1 MSATTTTP
9 IPAEP
14 DGAAD
19 VVADAGADIAA
30 GTAPDGV
37 AAPAAGGQQAPH
49 PHRWRLHR
57 AGIVN
62 VWHYWAETFQ
72 FSGGRM
78 VLRGTNGSGKSR
90 ALEMLLP
97 FVLDADRRRMDSTG
111 SGKVRLDELMKVGAE
126 GQGNR
131 LGYLWVELARD
142 GERSRGERDGDGGAE
157 APGTDAAR
165 EHLTLGALVRWSASS
180 GEARVWYFTTPLR
193 VGHDL
198 ELLDAARQPMPRE
211 RLAELIGA
219 DRLTENPET
228 HRERVR
234 ATVFGLTGPGAR
246 ERYDGLLQLIR
257 TLRSPDVGNR
267 IEEGNLPRI
276 LSDALPP
283 LSEETL
289 NDAGGRL
296 DDLSESRESQRRL
309 SAALEHV
316 TTFLGTY
323 GRYAATELRATGGR
337 GAGAADD
344 ARAVAEAATTAAAAR
359 DDLATRTTEARTAV
373 ERLDARQG
381 ELAATADGLKASEA
395 YRAGQDLAQRDRHVR
410 TLAELAQGRL
420 DTAEGARRAE
430 ANAVAA
436 ADALAAE
443 VVEAARDAAHVLDE
457 ARAGLRGAH
466 LATTALPGAVEAH
479 LEPVTTA
486 AEPVRL
492 RLEGEPQPQGRP
504 VAQQLVVAPPDLEEA
519 ATRAR
524 EVAGAAQARAG
535 EAGNRLQDA
544 AELARAR
551 TEADHAEAAAAEADE
566 RRAADDTAAA
576 ERGEH
581 RGAAAR
587 ELAGAWRAWVADEST
602 AELLGEVDWPATAV
616 GPLLLDADVL
626 TGDARDG
633 QADDAPD
640 VPRLAELDR
649 VATEAAEAARDRH
662 ARTVATLDAEEQADK
677 ARRAELTAEQRELR
691 AAKDPQPPA
700 APWTGALPEG
710 TEPLWRAV
718 DFADGLDDADRAG
731 LEAALLAAGL
741 LGAGLSADGAL
752 VAEDGQTLLTPAAP
766 PAQHP
771 LRAAL
776 VPDPAAGVPAAT
788 VSAVLARVGLGRDSH
803 TTWVDVDGSWGNGPL
818 RGRHTA
824 AAARHI
830 GAAARPAA
838 LAARLAQID
847 DELAALDER
856 ATQRVAA
863 RERLAAARAAHTAH
877 VRTAPTGA
885 ALAQAR
891 TLAVAAARQ
900 AARSRTEA
908 ARLGDRA
915 AELRAAWKAQ
925 EATHR
930 SLCDRHGLPHDTEGL
945 REVRDTAHAAQEA
958 CRAGAA
964 ALATLARRRERHVEE
979 VARLAGHRDRRIEA
993 EHGAEEAWAQW
1004 HREAAEVEA
1013 LTESLGQEAG
1023 EVHRRLAAAE
1033 EELRRVTRELAEAR
1047 RTAQTLG
1054 EQEAVAR
1061 RDAETAEGAAA
1072 TAGAQLAGVLERL
1085 RRQVALPGLV
1095 AAATGADEPGGGG
1108 SAAGA
1113 EEPATGA
1120 RRLEVPPVDG
1130 PVTPDLVQRAAAAVR
1145 DAVADVGSADVNA
1158 LMRARQKLEAE
1169 LQGGFDVVHTVTDDV
1184 HLVDLV
1190 DATGRRPVAE
1200 AAADLRGRAER
1211 AREALTSREHEV
1223 FTNFVIGGV
1232 GEELRRRLAQSEQL
1246 VAAMNDSLR
1255 SISTSHG
1262 IGVRLAWVL
1271 DAPEGSAVHRI
1282 KALVQT
1288 ASAVRPGERT
1298 EELIGLLREQ
1308 VEEQFAL
1315 DETAGYAQ
1323 HLKNALDYRD
1333 WHHMR
1338 VTILGPGPHDRREL
1352 RGRAKLSQGET
1363 RFVSYVTLFAAADAY
1378 LSGLGDT
1385 ALRLVLL
1392 DDAFAKVDDPT
1403 IGELMGLLVRLD
1415 LDFCMTAH
1423 NLWVTYPQV
1432 PCADEYEILRA
1443 EGTPAVAVHT
1453 HWDGRTRHLTV

>member
-1 MSATTTTP
+1 MSAVTTTP
-9 IPAEP
+9 IPADPE
-14 DGAAD
+14 GAAD
-19 VVADAGADIAA
+19 VAPEGAADASPEGDV
-30 GTAPDGV
+30 T
-37 AAPAAGGQQAPH
+37 H
-49 PHRWRLHR
+49 RPHRWRLHR

-142 GERSRGERDGDGGAE
+142 GEAGC
-157 APGTDAAR
+157 

-193 VGHDL
+193 VGDDL

-219 DRLTENPET
+219 ERLTENPET

-234 ATVFGLTGPGAR
+234 STVFGMTGPGAR

-283 LSEETL
+283 LSEEAL

-309 SAALEHV
+309 AAAHEHIS
-316 TTFLGTY
+316 TFLGTY
-323 GRYAATELRATGGR
+323 GRYAATELRTTADQ
-337 GAGAADD
+337 AARTADA
-344 ARAVAEAATTAAAAR
+344 ARAAAEKAGSAAVARDQLAAR
-359 DDLATRTTEARTAV
+359 TVEARTAV
-373 ERLDARQG
+373 ERLETRDG
-381 ELAATADGLKASEA
+381 ELVATAEGLKASEA

-410 TLAELAQGRL
+410 TLAQRAQDRL
-420 DTAEGARRAE
+420 DVADGARRAE
-430 ANAVAA
+430 REAVAGV
-436 ADALAAE
+436 DALAAE
-443 VVEAARDAAHVLDE
+443 VVEAAREAAGVLDE

-466 LATTALPGAVEAH
+466 LATTALPGTLEAR
-479 LEPVTTA
+479 LETVAGTP
-486 AEPVRL
+486 EPVRTL
-492 RLEGEPQPQGRP
+492 LEGDPQAQERP
-504 VAQQLVVAPPDLEEA
+504 AAQHLLITPNDLEDA
-519 ATRAR
+519 AARAR
-524 EVAGAAQARAG
+524 EVASAAQARAG
-535 EAGNRLQDA
+535 EAGNRLQGA
-544 AELARAR
+544 VELARAR
-551 TEADHAEAAAAEADE
+551 TDADHADQAAGEADV
-566 RRAADDTAAA
+566 RRAADETAAD
-576 ERGEH
+576 ERSQDRDDLA
-581 RGAAAR
+581 RG
-587 ELAGAWRAWVADEST
+587 LAGAWREWVGQDTT
-602 AELLGEVDWPATAV
+602 AGLLGEVDWPTTAV
-616 GPLLLDADVL
+616 GPLLLDADLL
-626 TGDARDG
+626 TGDVRAG
-633 QADDAPD
+633 HAGDDS
-640 VPRLAELDR
+640 VLRLDELDR
-649 VATEAAEAARDRH
+649 VATEAAEPARDRL
-662 ARTVATLDAEEQADK
+662 ARTGAELDATEQTDA
-677 ARRAELTAEQRELR
+677 ARRRELADEQRALQ
-691 AAKDPQPPA
+691 AAKDPEPPA
-700 APWTGALPEG
+700 APWVRALPEG
-710 TEPLWRAV
+710 AAPLWRAV
-718 DFADGLDDADRAG
+718 DFADGLNDSKRAG
-731 LEAALLAAGL
+731 LEAALLSAGL
-741 LGAGLSADGAL
+741 LGAGLTADGAL
-752 VAEDGQTLLTPAAP
+752 VAEDGQILLTAAAP

-776 VPDPAAGVPAAT
+776 LPDPAAGVPAAT
-788 VSAVLARVGLGRDSH
+788 VSALLARIGLGRDSH

-824 AAARHI
+824 GSARHI
-830 GAAARPAA
+830 GAAARAA
-838 LAARLAQID
+838 ARAARLAQID
-847 DELAALDER
+847 DELAALDRRE
-856 ATQRVAA
+856 AERVAA
-863 RERLAAARAAHTAH
+863 RERLAAARAALTEH
-877 VRTAPTGA
+877 VRTAPTSA
-885 ALAQAR
+885 ALADAR

-908 ARLGDRA
+908 ARLTERA
-915 AELRAAWKAQ
+915 TELRAAWRAQ
-925 EATHR
+925 ETTHR
-930 SLCDRHGLPHDTEGL
+930 QLCDRHGLPHDADGL
-945 REVRDTAHAAQEA
+945 RGVRDTARAAHDA

-964 ALATLARRRERHVEE
+964 ALTALAHLRDRHAEQA
-979 VARLAGHRDRRIEA
+979 ARLAGDRERRAEA
-993 EHGAEEAWAQW
+993 ELRAEEAWDEW
-1004 HREAAEVEA
+1004 HREAAEVDA

-1023 EVHRRLAAAE
+1023 EVHRRLAATEDEQRRVAR
-1033 EELRRVTRELAEAR
+1033 ELRDA
-1047 RTAQTLG
+1047 RTAAQKLG

-1061 RDAETAEGAAA
+1061 RDAETAADAAA
-1072 TAGAQLAGVLERL
+1072 TAERQLSGALERL
-1085 RRQVALPGLV
+1085 RRRVALPGVV
-1095 AAATGADEPGGGG
+1095 AAAGGGDLDLPADG
-1108 SAAGA
+1108 S
-1113 EEPATGA
+1113 
-1120 RRLEVPPVDG
+1120 
-1130 PVTPDLVQRAAAAVR
+1130 VTPDLVRAAADAVR
-1145 DAVADVGSADVNA
+1145 SAVAGTATADLNA
-1158 LMRARQKLEAE
+1158 LLRARQKLEAD
-1169 LQGGFDVVHTVTDDV
+1169 LQGGFDVVPTVAEDV
-1184 HLVDLV
+1184 HLVELV
-1190 DATGRRPVAE
+1190 DTTGRRPVAE
-1200 AAADLRGRAER
+1200 AAADLRARVER

-1246 VAAMNDSLR
+1246 VDAMNESLR

-1271 DAPEGSAVHRI
+1271 DAPDGSRVHRI
-1282 KALVQT
+1282 KELVRT
-1288 ASAVRPGERT
+1288 AAAVRPGERT

-1308 VEEQFAL
+1308 VDEQFAL

-1323 HLKNALDYRD
+1323 HLKSALDYRD

-1338 VTILGPGPHDRREL
+1338 VTILGPGPNDRREL

>member
-1 MSATTTTP
+1 
-9 IPAEP
+9 
-14 DGAAD
+14 
-19 VVADAGADIAA
+19 
-30 GTAPDGV
+30 
-37 AAPAAGGQQAPH
+37 
-49 PHRWRLHR
+49 
-57 AGIVN
+57 
-62 VWHYWAETFQ
+62 
-72 FSGGRM
+72 
-78 VLRGTNGSGKSR
+78 
-90 ALEMLLP
+90 
-97 FVLDADRRRMDSTG
+97 
-111 SGKVRLDELMKVGAE
+111 
-126 GQGNR
+126 
-131 LGYLWVELARD
+131 
-142 GERSRGERDGDGGAE
+142 
-157 APGTDAAR
+157 
-165 EHLTLGALVRWSASS
+165 
-180 GEARVWYFTTPLR
+180 
-193 VGHDL
+193 
-198 ELLDAARQPMPRE
+198 
-211 RLAELIGA
+211 
-219 DRLTENPET
+219 
-228 HRERVR
+228 
-234 ATVFGLTGPGAR
+234 
-246 ERYDGLLQLIR
+246 
-257 TLRSPDVGNR
+257 
-267 IEEGNLPRI
+267 
-276 LSDALPP
+276 
-283 LSEETL
+283 
-289 NDAGGRL
+289 
-296 DDLSESRESQRRL
+296 
-309 SAALEHV
+309 
-316 TTFLGTY
+316 
-323 GRYAATELRATGGR
+323 
-337 GAGAADD
+337 
-344 ARAVAEAATTAAAAR
+344 
-359 DDLATRTTEARTAV
+359 
-373 ERLDARQG
+373 
-381 ELAATADGLKASEA
+381 
-395 YRAGQDLAQRDRHVR
+395 
-410 TLAELAQGRL
+410 
-420 DTAEGARRAE
+420 
-430 ANAVAA
+430 
-436 ADALAAE
+436 
-443 VVEAARDAAHVLDE
+443 
-457 ARAGLRGAH
+457 
-466 LATTALPGAVEAH
+466 
-479 LEPVTTA
+479 
-486 AEPVRL
+486 
-492 RLEGEPQPQGRP
+492 
-504 VAQQLVVAPPDLEEA
+504 
-519 ATRAR
+519 
-524 EVAGAAQARAG
+524 
-535 EAGNRLQDA
+535 
-544 AELARAR
+544 
-551 TEADHAEAAAAEADE
+551 
-566 RRAADDTAAA
+566 
-576 ERGEH
+576 
-581 RGAAAR
+581 
-587 ELAGAWRAWVADEST
+587 
-602 AELLGEVDWPATAV
+602 
-616 GPLLLDADVL
+616 
-626 TGDARDG
+626 
-633 QADDAPD
+633 
-640 VPRLAELDR
+640 
-649 VATEAAEAARDRH
+649 
-662 ARTVATLDAEEQADK
+662 
-677 ARRAELTAEQRELR
+677 
-691 AAKDPQPPA
+691 
-700 APWTGALPEG
+700 
-710 TEPLWRAV
+710 
-718 DFADGLDDADRAG
+718 
-731 LEAALLAAGL
+731 
-741 LGAGLSADGAL
+741 
-752 VAEDGQTLLTPAAP
+752 
-766 PAQHP
+766 
-771 LRAAL
+771 
-776 VPDPAAGVPAAT
+776 
-788 VSAVLARVGLGRDSH
+788 
-803 TTWVDVDGSWGNGPL
+803 
-818 RGRHTA
+818 
-824 AAARHI
+824 
-830 GAAARPAA
+830 
-838 LAARLAQID
+838 
-847 DELAALDER
+847 
-856 ATQRVAA
+856 
-863 RERLAAARAAHTAH
+863 AH

-915 AELRAAWKAQ
+915 AELRAAWKTQ

-964 ALATLARRRERHVEE
+964 ALATLARRRERHAEE

-1095 AAATGADEPGGGG
+1095 AAATGADHLDLP
-1108 SAAGA
+1108 
-1113 EEPATGA
+1113 PA
-1120 RRLEVPPVDG
+1120 DG

-1145 DAVADVGSADVNA
+1145 DAVAGAGSADVNA

-1200 AAADLRGRAER
+1200 AAADLRARVER

-1282 KALVQT
+1282 KELVQS
-1288 ASAVRPGERT
+1288 AAAVRPGEPT

-1453 HWDGRTRHLTV
+1453 HWDGRARHLTA

>member
-1 MSATTTTP
+1 MTATTSTP
-9 IPAEP
+9 APAVP

-19 VVADAGADIAA
+19 
-30 GTAPDGV
+30 TAPDGQV
-37 AAPAAGGQQAPH
+37 RHH

-62 VWHYWAETFQ
+62 VWHYWDETFE

-131 LGYLWVELARD
+131 LGYLWVELVRD
-142 GERSRGERDGDGGAE
+142 GGT
-157 APGTDAAR
+157 AP

-180 GEARVWYFTTPLR
+180 GDARVWYFTTPLR

-198 ELLDAARQPMPRE
+198 ELLDAARQPMARD
-211 RLAELIGA
+211 RLAELVGA

-234 ATVFGLTGPGAR
+234 STVFGLTGPGAR

-309 SAALEHV
+309 AAAHEHV
-316 TTFLGTY
+316 STFLGTY
-323 GRYAATELRATGGR
+323 GRYAATELRTTADR
-337 GAGAADD
+337 AARTADE
-344 ARAVAEAATTAAAAR
+344 ARTAAEAAATAADTRDQLAAR
-359 DDLATRTTEARTAV
+359 TVEARTAV
-373 ERLDARQG
+373 ERLETRDG
-381 ELAATADGLKASEA
+381 ELAATVEGLRSSEA

-410 TLAELAQGRL
+410 TLAQRAKDRL
-420 DTAEGARRAE
+420 ETADGARRAE
-430 ANAVAA
+430 SEAVDAV
-436 ADALAAE
+436 DALAAE
-443 VVEAARDAAHVLDE
+443 VVEAARETASVLDE

-466 LATTALPGAVEAH
+466 LATTALPGPLEAGVET
-479 LEPVTTA
+479 VGGTV
-486 AEPVRL
+486 EPVRT
-492 RLEGEPQPQGRP
+492 RLEGEPQPRQRP
-504 VAQQLVVAPPDLEEA
+504 AAQHLLLTPADLEDA
-519 ATRAR
+519 AARAH
-524 EVAGAAQARAG
+524 EVASAAQARAG
-535 EAGNRLQDA
+535 EAGNRLQGA
-544 AELARAR
+544 VELARAR
-551 TEADHAEAAAAEADE
+551 TDADHADAAAGEAEE
-566 RRAADDTAAA
+566 RRAADETAAA
-576 ERGEH
+576 GRSQD
-581 RGAAAR
+581 RDDVAR
-587 ELAGAWRAWVADEST
+587 ALAGAWRQWVAQDTT
-602 AELLGEVDWPATAV
+602 AQLLGEVDWPATAV
-616 GPLLLDADVL
+616 GPLLLDADLL
-626 TGDARDG
+626 TGDVRAAEAGAEDPHG
-633 QADDAPD
+633 L
-640 VPRLAELDR
+640 RLDELDR
-649 VATEAAEAARDRH
+649 VATEAAEPARDRL
-662 ARTVATLDAEEQADK
+662 ARTGAGLDAAEQADV
-677 ARRAELTAEQRELR
+677 ARREELAHEQRGLL
-691 AAKDPQPPA
+691 AAQDPEPPA
-700 APWTGALPEG
+700 APWVRALPEG
-710 TEPLWRAV
+710 AEPLWRAV
-718 DFADGLDDADRAG
+718 DFADGLSDTDKAG
-731 LEAALLAAGL
+731 LEAALLSAGL
-741 LGAGLSADGAL
+741 LGAGLSADGTL

-776 VPDPAAGVPAAT
+776 VPDPAAGVPAAA

-818 RGRHTA
+818 RGRHRTD
-824 AAARHI
+824 AARHI
-830 GAAARPAA
+830 GAAARAA
-838 LAARLAQID
+838 ARAARLAQID
-847 DELAALDER
+847 DELAALDLREADR
-856 ATQRVAA
+856 AAA
-863 RERLAAARAAHTAH
+863 RDRLAAARAALTAH

-885 ALAQAR
+885 ALADAR

-900 AARSRTEA
+900 AARSRAEA
-908 ARLGDRA
+908 ARLTERA
-915 AELRAAWKAQ
+915 RELRAAWKAQ

-930 SLCDRHGLPHDTEGL
+930 QLCDRHGLPHDADGL
-945 REVRDTAHAAQEA
+945 RGVRDTARAAQEA

-964 ALATLARRRERHVEE
+964 ALTALARRRDRHAEE
-979 VARLAGHRDRRIEA
+979 VARLAGHRERRAEA
-993 EHGAEEAWAQW
+993 ELRAEEAWDEW

-1023 EVHRRLAAAE
+1023 EVHRRLAATE
-1033 EELRRVTRELAEAR
+1033 EEQRHVGRELRDAR
-1047 RTAQTLG
+1047 VGAQRLG
-1054 EQEAVAR
+1054 EKEAVAR
-1061 RDAETAEGAAA
+1061 RDAETAAEAAA
-1072 TAGAQLAGVLERL
+1072 AAGAQLTGAVERL
-1085 RRQVALPGLV
+1085 RRQVALPGVV
-1095 AAATGADEPGGGG
+1095 AAAGGG
-1108 SAAGA
+1108 
-1113 EEPATGA
+1113 E
-1120 RRLEVPPVDG
+1120 LDLPVDG
-1130 PVTPDLVQRAAAAVR
+1130 PVTPESVRAAADAVR
-1145 DAVADVGSADVNA
+1145 SAVAGSGTADLNA
-1158 LMRARQKLEAE
+1158 LLRARQKLEAE
-1169 LQGGFDVVHTVTDDV
+1169 LQGGFDVVPTVAEDV
-1184 HLVDLV
+1184 HLVELV
-1190 DATGRRPVAE
+1190 DSAGRRPVAE
-1200 AAADLRGRAER
+1200 AAADLGARVER
-1211 AREALTSREHEV
+1211 AREALTNREHEV
-1223 FTNFVIGGV
+1223 FTNFVVGGV

-1246 VAAMNDSLR
+1246 VTAMNESLR

-1271 DAPEGSAVHRI
+1271 DAPEGSRVHRI
-1282 KALVQT
+1282 KELVRT
-1288 ASAVRPGERT
+1288 AAPVRPGERT

-1308 VEEQFAL
+1308 VDEQFAL
-1315 DETAGYAQ
+1315 DETAGYAH
-1323 HLKNALDYRD
+1323 HLKSALDYRD
-1333 WHHMR
+1333 WHQMR
-1338 VTILGPGPHDRREL
+1338 VTILGPGANDRREL

-1378 LSGLGDT
+1378 LSGLGET

-1443 EGTPAVAVHT
+1443 EGTAAVAVHT
-1453 HWDGRTRHLTV
+1453 HWDGRNRHLTV

>member
-1 MSATTTTP
+1 MSATTTPTATP
-9 IPAEP
+9 EGAP
-14 DGAAD
+14 GAAED
-19 VVADAGADIAA
+19 QVKH
-30 GTAPDGV
+30 
-37 AAPAAGGQQAPH
+37 H

-131 LGYLWVELARD
+131 LGYLWAELVRD
-142 GERSRGERDGDGGAE
+142 GETG
-157 APGTDAAR
+157 R

-180 GEARVWYFTTPLR
+180 GEAKVWYFTTPLR
-193 VGHDL
+193 VGHEL
-198 ELLDAARQPMPRE
+198 ELLDVARQPMSRE
-211 RLAELIGA
+211 RLTELVGA
-219 DRLTENPET
+219 DRITENPET

-234 ATVFGLTGPGAR
+234 SVVFGLTGPGAR

-309 SAALEHV
+309 AAALEHV
-316 TTFLGTY
+316 TAFLGTY
-323 GRYAATELRATGGR
+323 SRYAATELGATADRAGR
-337 GAGAADD
+337 AAD
-344 ARAVAEAATTAAAAR
+344 AGREATEAAQAAAADR
-359 DDLATRTTEARTAV
+359 DDLAARSAGARATVEGLETRE
-373 ERLDARQG
+373 G
-381 ELAATADGLKASEA
+381 ELAATAAGLKDSDA
-395 YRAGQDLAQRDRHVR
+395 YRAGQDLAGRNRHVS
-410 TLAELAQGRL
+410 TLAQL
-420 DTAEGARRAE
+420 ARRELDSARAARQVE
-430 ANAVAA
+430 ADAVAA
-436 ADALAAE
+436 ADQLGTEAI
-443 VVEAARDAAHVLDE
+443 EAAREAAHVLDD

-466 LATTALPGAVEAH
+466 LATTTLPASVEAR
-479 LEPVTTA
+479 LVPVPA
-486 AEPVRL
+486 PAEPVRVS
-492 RLEGEPQPQGRP
+492 LEDEPTAHERP
-504 VAQQLVVAPPDLEEA
+504 SAQQLMVTPTDLEEA
-519 ATRAR
+519 AARAG
-524 EVAGAAQARAG
+524 EVAAAAQARAG
-535 EAGNRLQDA
+535 EAGNRHQGA
-544 AELARAR
+544 VELARAR
-551 TEADHAEAAAAEADE
+551 TAADHVEDAAGE
-566 RRAADDTAAA
+566 AA
-576 ERGEH
+576 ERRDADETVAGE
-581 RGAAAR
+581 RGQDRDAAAR
-587 ELAGAWRAWVADEST
+587 ELAAAWRAWTAQPRT
-602 AELLGEVDWPATAV
+602 AELLGDVGWAATAV
-616 GPLLLDADVL
+616 GPLLFDVDVL
-626 TGDARDG
+626 GGDISGARDG
-633 QADDAPD
+633 A
-640 VPRLAELDR
+640 PRLDELDR
-649 VATEAAEAARDRH
+649 VAAEAADAARDRL
-662 ARTVATLDAEEQADK
+662 ARTGAALDAEADADG
-677 ARRAELTAEQRELR
+677 ARRRALTDEQRELR
-691 AAKDPQPPA
+691 AAKDPEPPA
-700 APWTGALPEG
+700 APWARALTGGAQ
-710 TEPLWRAV
+710 PLWRAV
-718 DFADGLDDADRAG
+718 DFADGLSAADRAG
-731 LEAALLAAGL
+731 LEAALLSAGL
-741 LGAGLSADGAL
+741 LGAGLSVDGAL
-752 VAEDGQTLLTPAAP
+752 VAEDGQTLLTAASSPAP
-766 PAQHP
+766 QP

-776 VPDPAAGVPAAT
+776 VPDPAATVPAAI
-788 VSAVLARVGLGRDSH
+788 VSAVLARIGLGAGSH

-818 RGRHTA
+818 RGRRA
-824 AAARHI
+824 ADTARHI
-830 GAAARPAA
+830 GAAARAA
-838 LAARLAQID
+838 ARTARLARIE

-856 ATQRVAA
+856 AADRAGARDRLVAA
-863 RERLAAARAAHTAH
+863 RADLTGH
-877 VRTAPTGA
+877 VRTAPTTA

-900 AARSRTEA
+900 AARTRAEA
-908 ARLGDRA
+908 ARLAERS

-930 SLCDRHGLPHDTEGL
+930 TLCDRHELPLDADGLQ
-945 REVRDTAHAAQEA
+945 EVRDTAQAAQRA
-958 CRAGAA
+958 CRGAA
-964 ALATLARRRERHVEE
+964 SALTTLARARSRHAEE
-979 VARLAGHRDRRIEA
+979 VARLDGHRVRRAEA
-993 EHGAEEAWAQW
+993 ELGADAAWAQW

-1013 LTESLGQEAG
+1013 LTESLGQEAR
-1023 EVHRRLAAAE
+1023 EVHRRLAETE
-1033 EELRRVTRELAEAR
+1033 EEHRRVARELADAR
-1047 RTAQTLG
+1047 RGAQQLG
-1054 EQEAVAR
+1054 EKEAVAR
-1061 RDAETAEGAAA
+1061 RDAETAEAAA
-1072 TAGAQLAGVLERL
+1072 AAAGEHLTGVLGRL
-1085 RRQVALPGLV
+1085 RRQLALPGVV
-1095 AAATGADEPGGGG
+1095 AAATGRADLDLLPAGTTGQAVTPELVRA
-1108 SAAGA
+1108 AAGA
-1113 EEPATGA
+1113 
-1120 RRLEVPPVDG
+1120 
-1130 PVTPDLVQRAAAAVR
+1130 VR
-1145 DAVADVGSADVNA
+1145 GAVAGAGSADLNV
-1158 LMRARQKLEAE
+1158 LMRAQQKLEAE
-1169 LQGGFDVVHTVTDDV
+1169 LQGGFDVVHTVAEDL
-1184 HLVDLV
+1184 HLVELV
-1190 DATGRRPVAE
+1190 DTTGRSPVAE
-1200 AAADLRGRAER
+1200 AAADLRARVER

-1223 FTNFVIGGV
+1223 FTNFVVGGV
-1232 GEELRRRLAQSEQL
+1232 GEELRRRLAQSDHL

-1271 DAPEGSAVHRI
+1271 DAPEGSRVHRI
-1282 KALVQT
+1282 KELVQA

-1298 EELIGLLREQ
+1298 DELITLLREQ

-1323 HLKNALDYRD
+1323 HLKNALDYRA

-1453 HWDGRTRHLTV
+1453 HWDGRTRHLAI